1 MTFGESINTCLNK
14 YATMRGRAPRSE
26 FWWFVV
32 FYWIAQIVTSGS
44 FFLIGMLIGGEKGG
58 FVAGMIGYVLVILT
72 LVCPYLCVLVRRLH
86 DTGHSG
92 ALLLITLI
100 PIIGGIGAFVI
111 LFFLI
116 KGSDEE
122 NEYGLPVY

>member
-58 FVAGMIGYVLVILT
+58 FVAGMIAVSYTHLRAHET
-72 LVCPYLCVLVRRLH
+72 
-86 DTGHSG
+86 
-92 ALLLITLI
+92 
-100 PIIGGIGAFVI
+100 
-111 LFFLI
+111 
-116 KGSDEE
+116 
-122 NEYGLPVY
+122 